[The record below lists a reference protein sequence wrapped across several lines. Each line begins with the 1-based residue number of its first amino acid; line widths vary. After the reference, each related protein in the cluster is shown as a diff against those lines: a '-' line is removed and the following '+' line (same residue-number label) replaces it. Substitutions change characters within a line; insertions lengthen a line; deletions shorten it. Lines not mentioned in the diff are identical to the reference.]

1 MPKPSVD
8 PVVPTDAGNEYDRW
22 NQEIVFANKQTE
34 KFHKRAD
41 SVVKKFLDERETT
54 VSDARWFNLF
64 YANTQILESS
74 LYAQLPKPDVS
85 RKYIDYN
92 DDVARVA
99 ALIVERCITQ
109 DLDDPR
115 DNFDTMMRQVVQDRL
130 VPGLAQAWL
139 RLVTETEPIPLIEL
153 TPTAGG
159 TEIEHNEPLERIVN
173 QNVVVDYVFWKDFV
187 WSPCRVWSERRWVGR
202 AVYMTRPE
210 LVKRFGEEHGNAIPL
225 MAKSSI
231 NTNDSTPKEL
241 MLSCAKIYEIWDR
254 VSRKVLWLCMEYKAI
269 LDSKDDPLKLQ
280 GFEPCPTPMLANTST
295 SNTTPRPDYFMLQDQ
310 YMELDS
316 VNNRISR
323 LVQACKVVGV
333 YDQSQKAIAGML
345 NDAVDNQLVPVE
357 NWPQFSEKSGLKGTI
372 DWLPLDQVVTTLR
385 ELIAAR
391 DAIKGQIYEL
401 TGIADIVRGA
411 SKASETLGAQKI
423 KAQFAS
429 IRIKKL
435 QDEVARFASEV
446 MRIKAEIMVKHFA
459 PELLVQLSGVMQ
471 TDNKEYVGPAIELLK
486 SDTGFEWRISISA
499 DTLAQADYAMEKSD
513 RMAFLQA
520 LSAYLQQAGSMVVAV
535 PDAAPVLI
543 GILKWAIAGFRNARD
558 IEGMLDKALDAIGK
572 APKENK
578 GPSPEEMK
586 MQGEMQ
592 MMQVELETFK
602 QKAAIEM
609 QKLSSEAQAAE
620 HKNQLELQLKTME
633 IKLETQRLQ
642 MEAQRLQME
651 QTAEER
657 KLELESI
664 QQNMELQ
671 FTKLMNDIKI
681 EAAKEMAGIKAE
693 NASAP
698 ATSK

>member
-1 MPKPSVD
+1 MAEKD
-8 PVVPTDAGNEYDRW
+8 PVVPEEAGGEYARW

-34 KFHKRAD
+34 KFYKRAD
-41 SVVKKFLDERETT
+41 SVVKKFLDERDTLVT
-54 VSDARWFNLF
+54 DSRWFNLF

-92 DDVARVA
+92 DDVGRVA

-159 TEIEHNEPLERIVN
+159 TELEHNTPLERIVS

-187 WSPCRVWSERRWVGR
+187 WSPCRVWAERRWVGR
-202 AVYMTRPE
+202 AVYMSRPE
-210 LVKRFGEEHGNAIPL
+210 LVKRFGAEHGNAIPL
-225 MAKSSI
+225 VAKNTA

-254 VSRKVLWLCMEYKAI
+254 VSRKVLWLCLDYAHI

-280 GFEPCPTPMLANTST
+280 GFEPCPAPMLANTST

-310 YMELDS
+310 YMELDQ

-333 YDQSQKAIAGML
+333 YDQTQKGVSGML
-345 NDAVDNQLVPVE
+345 QEAVDNQLVPVE
-357 NWPQFSEKSGLKGTI
+357 NWAQFSEKGGLKGTV
-372 DWLPLDQVVTTLR
+372 DWLPLEQIVAALR
-385 ELIAAR
+385 ELNAAR
-391 DAIKGQIYEL
+391 EVIKGQIYEL

-446 MRIKAEIMVKHFA
+446 MRIKAEIMVKHFE
-459 PELLVQLSGVMQ
+459 PDLLVQLSGVLQ
-471 TDNKEYVGPAIELLK
+471 TDNHELVAPAIKLLK
-486 SDTGFEWRISISA
+486 SDTGFEWRIQVSA
-499 DTLAQADYAMEKSD
+499 DTLAQADYAMEKAD
-513 RMAFLQA
+513 RMAFLQS
-520 LSAYLQQAGSMVVAV
+520 LSAYLQQAGEMVIAV

-572 APKENK
+572 APPKQE
-578 GPSPEEMK
+578 GPSPEEIKMKGEMEK
-586 MQGEMQ
+586 MQAEL
-592 MMQVELETFK
+592 QVFQ
-602 QKAAIEM
+602 QKAALEM
-609 QKLSSEAQAAE
+609 QKLSSEAQAKE
-620 HKNQLELQLKTME
+620 RESQLEMELKMME
-633 IKLETQRLQ
+633 LKMEEQRMQ
-642 MEAQRLQME
+642 MEQTRLQME
-651 QTAEER
+651 QAAEER
-657 KLELESI
+657 KLETERMR
-664 QQNMELQ
+664 QQMELQ
-671 FTKLMNDIKI
+671 FQQLMNALKLRTAEELAEIQT
-681 EAAKEMAGIKAE
+681 E
-693 NASAP
+693 NASEP
-698 ATSK
+698 AASN